1 MDDHEMIVVHQNR
14 AFSTSSEQDKQ
25 SDLEEEEVHVPY
37 EILSES
43 EEEGDVTDSEKDD
56 ECDEDCESFYP
67 SDLMSFAWQ
76 IARGMVS
83 DSLRKRP
90 TFLDATTGLP
100 AKWRLRNE
108 CRNSRLM
115 TRHYPD
121 LGSASDWLK
130 QISRAARPI
139 RSSIQI
145 WVVTRHQYGISALV
159 SQTSF
164 LGETSG
170 GVAKCRLFSQVTC
183 G

>member
-1 MDDHEMIVVHQNR
+1 MIVVHQNR

-37 EILSES
+37 EILTES
-43 EEEGDVTDSEKDD
+43 EEEGDVTDNEKDD
-56 ECDEDCESFYP
+56 ECDVDCESFYP

-83 DSLRKRP
+83 GSLRKKP
-90 TFLDATTGLP
+90 TFHHATTGLP
-100 AKWRLRNE
+100 AKWRLGNE
-108 CRNSRLM
+108 CRNSRVI
-115 TRHYPD
+115 THHYPD

-130 QISRAARPI
+130 LISRAARPI
-139 RSSIQI
+139 RSTIQI
-145 WVVTRHQYGISALV
+145 WVVTRHRYGISALV

-164 LGETSG
+164 HGETSG

-183 G
+183 R